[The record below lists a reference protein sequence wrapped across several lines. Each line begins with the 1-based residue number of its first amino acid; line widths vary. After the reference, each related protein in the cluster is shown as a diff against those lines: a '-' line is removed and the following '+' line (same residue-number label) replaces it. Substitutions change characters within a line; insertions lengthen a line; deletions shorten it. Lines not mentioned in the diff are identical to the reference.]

1 VLHSYIESVE
11 SKPKSGSS
19 ECKNEPSLGE
29 EKTLKV
35 DRLIIKG
42 PAIYLMKKTPPSL
55 VVDILFVIVIEV
67 KVKLVICSLST

>member
-1 VLHSYIESVE
+1 MLHSYIESVE

-42 PAIYLMKKTPPSL
+42 PAIYLMKKTPGNEPASY
-55 VVDILFVIVIEV
+55 
-67 KVKLVICSLST
+67 KVQFFPRLNH